1 MAELG
6 HKDLSG
12 QVIEAAIAVHA
23 SLGPGFIESVYEN
36 ALCVELAARG
46 ISFEQ
51 QKVIQILHRG
61 IAVGEHRL
69 DLLVEGVL
77 LVELKAVKEIEDV
90 FFAIGR
96 SQMKAAGI
104 RDGVI
109 LNFAPC
115 RSRSS
120 ESARVCRPAIVMR
133 TCETTSV
140 CAIPDSLSSTL
151 NLPHG

>member
-1 MAELG
+1 MRESGKLEMTELG
-6 HKDLSG
+6 HRDLSG
-12 QVIEAAIAVHA
+12 RVIEAAIAVHA
-23 SLGPGFIESVYEN
+23 ALGPGFIESVYEN

-61 IAVGEHRL
+61 VAVGEHRL

-104 RDGVI
+104 RDGLI
-109 LNFAPC
+109 LNFAAMPLTIK
-115 RSRSS
+115 RIGPGLPPR
-120 ESARVCRPAIVMR
+120 
-133 TCETTSV
+133 
-140 CAIPDSLSSTL
+140 DSNSYL
-151 NLPHG
+151 